1 MGECFARVSRQSVG
15 QFRIWKGVLH
25 TKPVGLRALARKA
38 KDMMKEGV
46 VGIEEY
52 RIDGQ

>member
-1 MGECFARVSRQSVG
+1 MGECFARVSRQSVDR
-15 QFRIWKGVLH
+15 FRIWERALL

-38 KDMMKEGV
+38 KDMMKEDV

-52 RIDGQ
+52 RIDVQ